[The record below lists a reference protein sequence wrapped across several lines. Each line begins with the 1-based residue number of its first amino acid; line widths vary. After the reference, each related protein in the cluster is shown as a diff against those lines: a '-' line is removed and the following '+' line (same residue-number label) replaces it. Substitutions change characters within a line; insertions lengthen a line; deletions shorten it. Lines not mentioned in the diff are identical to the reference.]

1 MTIETI
7 ETVASGAGASAH
19 SPDDAVSLDIA
30 AQPDVLWRMV
40 SDIRNM
46 GRWSPETFSTR
57 WLRAATGPVPGA
69 RFRGWNKWH
78 MFFWATNSV
87 IEVAEPGREF
97 AFSTVVWGKKRTRWA
112 YMFEP
117 LSDGTRVTETR
128 TVFSNTW
135 FRAFVQR
142 WFMPGHKESFA
153 DGMATTLQRLKQAAE
168 AT

>member
-1 MTIETI
+1 MTIESI
-7 ETVASGAGASAH
+7 ETVAAGAGASAAT
-19 SPDDAVSLDIA
+19 PNDAVSLDIA
-30 AQPDVLWRMV
+30 APPDVLWRLV

-57 WLRAATGPVPGA
+57 WLRGATGPAPGA

-78 MFFWATNSV
+78 MFVWASNSE
-87 IEVAEPGREF
+87 IEVADPGKEF
-97 AFSTVVWGKKRTRWA
+97 SFSTVVWGKKRTRWA

-117 LSDGTRVTETR
+117 LSAGTRVTETR
-128 TVFSNTW
+128 TVLSNTW

-142 WFMPGHKESFA
+142 SFMPGHKESFA
-153 DGMATTLQRLKQAAE
+153 DGMATTLQRLKLAAE

>member
-1 MTIETI
+1 MTIESL
-7 ETVASGAGASAH
+7 ETVVAGAGAPAH
-19 SPDDAVSLDIA
+19 HPNDAVSLDIA
-30 AQPDVLWRMV
+30 APADVLWRMV

-57 WLRAATGPVPGA
+57 WLRGATGPAPGA
-69 RFRGWNKWH
+69 RFRGWNKWR
-78 MFFWATNSV
+78 MFYWATNSE
-87 IEVAEPGREF
+87 IDVAEPGREF

-112 YMFEP
+112 YVFEP
-117 LSDGTRVTETR
+117 LVDGTRVTETR

-142 WFMPGHKESFA
+142 WLMSGHKESFA

-168 AT
+168 AS